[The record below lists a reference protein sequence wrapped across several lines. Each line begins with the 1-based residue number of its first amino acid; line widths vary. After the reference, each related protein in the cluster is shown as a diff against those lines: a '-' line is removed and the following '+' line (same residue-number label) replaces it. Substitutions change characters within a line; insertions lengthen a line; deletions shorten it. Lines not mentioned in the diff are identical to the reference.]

1 MTTSLKSFRCKQPK
15 SASIDDLL
23 SSRPDVLSKLVQ
35 LNEKYFAACKHY
47 KRCVNKQSSYLLSAQ
62 HDKAKAMKEMVDEMK
77 ALKTALIKKRKE
89 LEINLLYEEA
99 SAIKNLPE

>member
-1 MTTSLKSFRCKQPK
+1 
-15 SASIDDLL
+15 
-23 SSRPDVLSKLVQ
+23 
-35 LNEKYFAACKHY
+35 
-47 KRCVNKQSSYLLSAQ
+47 LLSAQ